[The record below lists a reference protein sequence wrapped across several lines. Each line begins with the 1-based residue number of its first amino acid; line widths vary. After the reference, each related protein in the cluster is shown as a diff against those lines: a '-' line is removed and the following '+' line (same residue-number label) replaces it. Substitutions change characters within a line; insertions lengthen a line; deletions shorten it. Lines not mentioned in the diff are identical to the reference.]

1 MKNPISAFYGFH
13 MIVQA
18 IVSLLS
24 PPALLTLLAWYLH
37 TYQGVG
43 EWIYALLIFF
53 GLITGFYSMVRYL
66 LAASKYSRALDRQA
80 EEKKKKKNDEHRL

>member
-1 MKNPISAFYGFH
+1 MRNAFSTFYGFH

-18 IVSLLS
+18 IISLLS
-24 PPALLTLLAWYLH
+24 APALLTLLAWYLH

-53 GLITGFYSMVRYL
+53 GLITGFYSMIRYL
-66 LAASKYSRALDRQA
+66 LAASAHAKEMERQA
-80 EEKKKKKNDEHRL
+80 KERQKQNNEHHKL